1 MTVEITVSA
10 HDFPTLKE
18 RVGAFEERY
27 PNAECIGGTNGREK
41 TVTFRV
47 PFEISSEVA
56 A

>member
-1 MTVEITVSA
+1 MTVEIKVSA
-10 HDFPTLKE
+10 HDFATLAE
-18 RVGAFEERY
+18 RVEAIEARY
-27 PNAECIGGTNGREK
+27 PNAVCIGGANGREK